1 MRLFRL
7 EVKRIMKLR
16 RTLVLLVVAL
26 FMSVVMAYLP
36 VSFESINR
44 PGENGEVIELD
55 GLPAIQFKRD
65 YYETAAGNITPQK
78 LAEALRTYQSY
89 VKEYGTLNDV
99 PLDIYIENI
108 MAIRPMLKG
117 LTEAFADSKTGI
129 GADLMDIDPDEVE
142 QYFYEKC
149 VSHLDDIMNLEQ
161 KEYESARQFAA
172 DKYANVDQSFYLYP
186 GMSRDAFDYTTL
198 YILVLSILCVAI
210 AAPIFANEYQTGS
223 DSILRCTKY
232 GRMKLAVMR
241 ILAACCIF
249 TVIFI
254 LGMLLHLSILNLAFG
269 TDCLKTSFQ
278 MLFSVINLPNLNL
291 GELQIILMFAGLLSV
306 LATVSFTLFLS
317 ARCRDSLTV
326 LLISI
331 VVLFLPIFAY
341 SAFAGASW
349 ISTVLPSSGIGMQN
363 NFLYQ
368 LYNFNFLHIGEM
380 SFWTPY
386 VILISATVELPM
398 FLFLAIRSY
407 CKHQVA

>member
-7 EVKRIMKLR
+7 EVKRIMKSR
-16 RTLVLLVVAL
+16 RTLALLAVAL
-26 FMSVVMAYLP
+26 LMSVVMAYLP
-36 VSFESINR
+36 ISFESINR

-65 YYETAAGNITPQK
+65 YYEKAAGDITPQK

-89 VKEYGTLNDV
+89 VNEYGTLNDV

-117 LTEAFADSKTGI
+117 LTEAFADPKTGV

-149 VSHLDDIMNLEQ
+149 VSHLEDVMNLEQ
-161 KEYESARQFAA
+161 KEYEAAGQFAA
-172 DKYANVDQSFYLYP
+172 DKYANVDQPFYLYP

-232 GRMKLAVMR
+232 GRMKLAVTR

-249 TVIFI
+249 TVIFV
-254 LGMLLHLSILNLAFG
+254 LGMSLHLLILNLAFG

-278 MLFSVINLPNLNL
+278 MLFSVINLPNINL
-291 GELQIILMFAGLLSV
+291 GQLQIILVLAGLLSV
-306 LATVSFTLFLS
+306 LATISCTLFLS

-341 SAFAGASW
+341 SAFAGVSW
-349 ISTVLPSSGIGMQN
+349 ISTVLPSAGIGLQN

-368 LYNFNFLHIGEM
+368 LYNFNFLHIGEA

-386 VILISATVELPM
+386 VILISAAVEIPV
-398 FLFLAIRSY
+398 FLFLAVRSY

>member
-7 EVKRIMKLR
+7 ELKRIVKSR
-16 RTLVLLVVAL
+16 RTLVLLAASL
-26 FMSVVMAYLP
+26 LMSVVMAYLP
-36 VSFESINR
+36 ISFESINH
-44 PGENGEVIELD
+44 PGENGKVIELD
-55 GLPAIQFKRD
+55 GLPAIRFKRD
-65 YYETAAGNITPQK
+65 YYEKTAGDITPQK

-89 VKEYGTLNDV
+89 VNEYGTLNDI

-117 LTEAFADSKTGI
+117 LTEAFADPKTGI
-129 GADLMDIDPDEVE
+129 AADLMEIAPDDIE
-142 QYFYEKC
+142 QNFYEKC

-161 KEYESARQFAA
+161 KEYEAARQFAA
-172 DKYANVDQSFYLYP
+172 NKYTGVDQPFYLYS
-186 GMSRDAFDYTTL
+186 GMSRDAFDYITL
-198 YILVLSILCVAI
+198 YILILSILCVAI

-232 GRMKLAVMR
+232 GRMKLAVTR

-249 TVIFI
+249 IVIFV
-254 LGMLLHLSILNLAFG
+254 LGMSLHLLILNLAFG

-278 MLFSVINLPNLNL
+278 MLFSVINLPNINL
-291 GELQIILMFAGLLSV
+291 GQLQIILVLAGLLSV
-306 LATVSFTLFLS
+306 LATVSCTLFLS

-331 VVLFLPIFAY
+331 VVLFLPIFTY

-349 ISTVLPSSGIGMQN
+349 ISTVLPSAGIGMQN

-368 LYNFNFLHIGEM
+368 LYNFNFLHIGGA

-386 VILISATVELPM
+386 VILISAAIELPI
-398 FLFLAIRSY
+398 FLFLSVRSY
-407 CKHQVA
+407 CRHQVA

>member
-1 MRLFRL
+1 MRIFRL
-7 EVKRIMKLR
+7 EVKRIMKSR
-16 RTLVLLVVAL
+16 RTLVLLAVAL

-36 VSFESINR
+36 ISFESINR
-44 PGENGEVIELD
+44 PGENGGVIELD

-65 YYETAAGNITPQK
+65 YYEKTAGNITPQK

-117 LTEAFADSKTGI
+117 LTEAFADPKTGI

-142 QYFYEKC
+142 QHFYEKC

-161 KEYESARQFAA
+161 KEYPTAGQFAA
-172 DKYANVDQSFYLYP
+172 DKYANVEQPFYLYP

-249 TVIFI
+249 TIIFI
-254 LGMLLHLSILNLAFG
+254 LGMSLHLSILNLAFG

-278 MLFSVINLPNLNL
+278 MLFSVINLPNMNL
-291 GELQIILMFAGLLSV
+291 GQIQIVLVFAGLLSV
-306 LATVSFTLFLS
+306 LATISFTLFLS
-317 ARCRDSLTV
+317 ARCKDSVTV

-331 VVLFLPIFAY
+331 IVLFLPIFAY

-349 ISTVLPSSGIGMQN
+349 ISTVLPSAGIGLQN

-368 LYNFNFLHIGEM
+368 LYNFNFLHIGGM

-386 VILISATVELPM
+386 VILISAGVELPM

>member
-7 EVKRIMKLR
+7 EVKRIIKSR
-16 RTLVLLVVAL
+16 RTLALFAAAL

-44 PGENGEVIELD
+44 LGEDGKIIELD
-55 GLPAIQFKRD
+55 GLSAIRFKRD
-65 YYETAAGNITPQK
+65 YYEKTAGDITPGK

-117 LTEAFADSKTGI
+117 LTEAFADPKTGAA
-129 GADLMDIDPDEVE
+129 ADLMDIDPVGVE
-142 QYFYEKC
+142 QHFYEKC
-149 VSHLDDIMNLEQ
+149 VSHLDDIMDLEQ
-161 KEYESARQFAA
+161 KEYESAGQFAA
-172 DKYANVDQSFYLYP
+172 DKYADADQPFYLYP

-232 GRMKLAVMR
+232 GRMKLAVTR

-249 TVIFI
+249 IIIFI
-254 LGMLLHLSILNLAFG
+254 LGMSIHLLILNLAFG

-278 MLFSVINLPNLNL
+278 MLFSIINLPNINL
-291 GELQIILMFAGLLSV
+291 GQLQIILVFAGLLSL
-306 LATVSFTLFLS
+306 LATISCTLFLS

-331 VVLFLPIFAY
+331 VVLFLPIFAH

-349 ISTVLPSSGIGMQN
+349 ISTVLPSAGIGMQN

-368 LYNFNFLHIGEM
+368 LYNFNFLHIGEA

-386 VILISATVELPM
+386 VILISAAVEIPV
-398 FLFLAIRSY
+398 FLFLAVRSY

>member
-7 EVKRIMKLR
+7 EVKRIIKSR
-16 RTLVLLVVAL
+16 RTLVLLAAAL
-26 FMSVVMAYLP
+26 LMSVVMAYLP
-36 VSFESINR
+36 ISFESINR

-55 GLPAIQFKRD
+55 GLPAIKFKRD
-65 YYETAAGNITPQK
+65 YYEKTAGNVTPQR

-117 LTEAFADSKTGI
+117 LTEAFADPKTGI
-129 GADLMDIDPDEVE
+129 GADLMDINPDEVE
-142 QYFYEKC
+142 QHFYEKC

-161 KEYESARQFAA
+161 KEYPTARQFAA
-172 DKYANVDQSFYLYP
+172 DKYANVEQPLYLYP

-232 GRMKLAVMR
+232 GRIKLAVMR

-254 LGMLLHLSILNLAFG
+254 LGMSLHLSILNLAFG

-278 MLFSVINLPNLNL
+278 MLFSVINLPNMNL
-291 GELQIILMFAGLLSV
+291 GQVQIILVFAGLLSV
-306 LATVSFTLFLS
+306 LATISFTMFLS
-317 ARCRDSLTV
+317 ARCKDSVTA

-331 VVLFLPIFAY
+331 MVLFLPIFAY

-349 ISTVLPSSGIGMQN
+349 ISTVLPSAGIGLQN

-368 LYNFNFLHIGEM
+368 LYNFNFLHIGGA

-386 VILISATVELPM
+386 VIVISAVIELPV
-398 FLFLAIRSY
+398 FLFLAIYTY
-407 CKHQVA
+407 CRHQVA

>member
-7 EVKRIMKLR
+7 EVKRIIKSR
-16 RTLVLLVVAL
+16 RTLALLAAAL

-44 PGENGEVIELD
+44 LGEDGKIIELD
-55 GLPAIQFKRD
+55 GLSAIRFKRD
-65 YYETAAGNITPQK
+65 YYEKTAGDITPGK

-117 LTEAFADSKTGI
+117 LTEAFADSKTGAA
-129 GADLMDIDPDEVE
+129 ADLMDIDPVVVE
-142 QYFYEKC
+142 QHFYEKC

-161 KEYESARQFAA
+161 KEYESAGQFAA
-172 DKYANVDQSFYLYP
+172 DKYADADQPFYLYP

-232 GRMKLAVMR
+232 GRMKLAVTR

-249 TVIFI
+249 IIIFI
-254 LGMLLHLSILNLAFG
+254 LGMSVHLLILNLAFG

-278 MLFSVINLPNLNL
+278 MLFSIINLPNINL
-291 GELQIILMFAGLLSV
+291 GQLQIILVFAGLLSL
-306 LATVSFTLFLS
+306 LATISCTLFLS

-331 VVLFLPIFAY
+331 VVLFLPVFAH
-341 SAFAGASW
+341 SAFADASW
-349 ISTVLPSSGIGMQN
+349 ISTVLPSAGIGMQN

-368 LYNFNFLHIGEM
+368 LYNFNFLHIGEA

-386 VILISATVELPM
+386 VILISAAVEIPV
-398 FLFLAIRSY
+398 FLFLAVRSY

>member
-7 EVKRIMKLR
+7 EVKRIMKSR
-16 RTLVLLVVAL
+16 RTLTLLAAAL
-26 FMSVVMAYLP
+26 LMSIVMAYLP
-36 VSFESINR
+36 ISFESINR
-44 PGENGEVIELD
+44 PGEDGKIIELD

-65 YYETAAGNITPQK
+65 YYEKTADNITPQK

-117 LTEAFADSKTGI
+117 LIEAFADPKTGI

-149 VSHLDDIMNLEQ
+149 VSHLDDTMNLEQ
-161 KEYESARQFAA
+161 KEYPTAGQFAT
-172 DKYANVDQSFYLYP
+172 DKYANVDQPFYLYP

-210 AAPIFANEYQTGS
+210 AAPIFANEYQTGG

-254 LGMLLHLSILNLAFG
+254 LGMSLHLSILNLAFG

-278 MLFSVINLPNLNL
+278 MLFSVINLPNMNL
-291 GELQIILMFAGLLSV
+291 GQIQIVLVFAGLLSV
-306 LATVSFTLFLS
+306 LATISFTLFLS
-317 ARCRDSLTV
+317 ARCKDSVTV
-326 LLISI
+326 LLISMLI
-331 VVLFLPIFAY
+331 LFLPIFAY
-341 SAFAGASW
+341 GALGDTG
-349 ISTVLPSSGIGMQN
+349 IVGILPSAGIGMKN

-368 LYNFNFLHIGEM
+368 LCDFNFLHVVGM

-386 VILISATVELPM
+386 VILISAAVELPI
-398 FLFLAIRSY
+398 FLLLTIRAY
-407 CKHQVA
+407 CKHQVV

>member
-7 EVKRIMKLR
+7 EVKRIMKSR
-16 RTLVLLVVAL
+16 RTLTLLAAAL
-26 FMSVVMAYLP
+26 LMSIVMAYLP
-36 VSFESINR
+36 ISFESINR
-44 PGENGEVIELD
+44 PGENGKIIELD

-65 YYETAAGNITPQK
+65 YYEKTADNITPQK

-117 LTEAFADSKTGI
+117 LIEAFADPKTGI

-149 VSHLDDIMNLEQ
+149 VSHLDDTMNLEQ
-161 KEYESARQFAA
+161 KEYPTAGQFAT
-172 DKYANVDQSFYLYP
+172 DKYANVDQPFYLYP

-210 AAPIFANEYQTGS
+210 AAPIFANEYQTGG

-254 LGMLLHLSILNLAFG
+254 LGMSLHLSILNLAFG

-278 MLFSVINLPNLNL
+278 MLFSVINLPNMNL
-291 GELQIILMFAGLLSV
+291 GQIQIVLVFAGLLSV
-306 LATVSFTLFLS
+306 LATISFTLFLS
-317 ARCRDSLTV
+317 ARCKDSVTV
-326 LLISI
+326 LLISMLI
-331 VVLFLPIFAY
+331 LFLPIFAY
-341 SAFAGASW
+341 GALGDTG
-349 ISTVLPSSGIGMQN
+349 IVGILPSAGIGMKN

-368 LYNFNFLHIGEM
+368 LCDFNFLHVVGM

-386 VILISATVELPM
+386 VILISAAVELPI
-398 FLFLAIRSY
+398 FLLLTIRAY
-407 CKHQVA
+407 CKHQVV

>member
-7 EVKRIMKLR
+7 EIKRIMKSR
-16 RTLVLLVVAL
+16 RTLTLLAAAL
-26 FMSVVMAYLP
+26 LMSIVMAYLP
-36 VSFESINR
+36 ISFESINR
-44 PGENGEVIELD
+44 PGEDGKIIELD

-65 YYETAAGNITPQK
+65 YFEKTAGNITPQK

-108 MAIRPMLKG
+108 MAIRPMLRG
-117 LTEAFADSKTGI
+117 LIEAFADPKTGI

-149 VSHLDDIMNLEQ
+149 VSHLDDTMNLEQ
-161 KEYESARQFAA
+161 KEYEAAGQFAA
-172 DKYANVDQSFYLYP
+172 GRYADVDQPFYLYP

-210 AAPIFANEYQTGS
+210 ASPAFANEYQTGS

-232 GRMKLAVMR
+232 GRMKLAVIR
-241 ILAACCIF
+241 ILSVCCIF
-249 TVIFI
+249 IVIFI
-254 LGMLLHLSILNLAFG
+254 LGMSIHLLILNLAFG

-278 MLFSVINLPNLNL
+278 MLFSVINLPNINL
-291 GELQIILMFAGLLSV
+291 GQLQIILVLAGLLSV
-306 LATVSFTLFLS
+306 LAIVSCTLFLS

-331 VVLFLPIFAY
+331 VILFLPIFAY
-341 SAFAGASW
+341 GALGDTW
-349 ISTVLPSSGIGMQN
+349 IGGILPSAGIGMKN

-368 LYNFNFLHIGEM
+368 LCDFNFLHIGDM

-386 VILISATVELPM
+386 VILVSATVEIPL
-398 FLFLAIRSY
+398 FLFLTVRSY

>member
-7 EVKRIMKLR
+7 EVKRIIKSR
-16 RTLVLLVVAL
+16 RTLALLAAAL

-44 PGENGEVIELD
+44 PGEDGKIIELD
-55 GLPAIQFKRD
+55 GLSAIRFKRD
-65 YYETAAGNITPQK
+65 CYGKTAGDITPEK

-108 MAIRPMLKG
+108 MALRPMLKG
-117 LTEAFADSKTGI
+117 LTEAFADPKTGAA
-129 GADLMDIDPDEVE
+129 ADLIDIDPIGVE
-142 QYFYEKC
+142 HHFYEKC
-149 VSHLDDIMNLEQ
+149 VSHLDNIMNLEQ
-161 KEYESARQFAA
+161 KEFESAGQFAA
-172 DKYANVDQSFYLYP
+172 DKYADVNQPFYLYP

-232 GRMKLAVMR
+232 GRMKLAVTR
-241 ILAACCIF
+241 VLAACCIF
-249 TVIFI
+249 IIIFI
-254 LGMLLHLSILNLAFG
+254 LGMSIHLLILNLAFG

-278 MLFSVINLPNLNL
+278 MLFSIINLPNINL
-291 GELQIILMFAGLLSV
+291 GQLQIILVFAGILSL
-306 LATVSFTLFLS
+306 LATISCTLFLS

-349 ISTVLPSSGIGMQN
+349 ISTVLPSSGMGM
-363 NFLYQ
+363 
-368 LYNFNFLHIGEM
+368 H
-380 SFWTPY
+380 
-386 VILISATVELPM
+386 
-398 FLFLAIRSY
+398 R
-407 CKHQVA
+407 

>member
-7 EVKRIMKLR
+7 EIKRIMKSR
-16 RTLVLLVVAL
+16 RTLTLLAAAL
-26 FMSVVMAYLP
+26 LMSIVMAYLP
-36 VSFESINR
+36 ISFESINR
-44 PGENGEVIELD
+44 PGEDGKIIELG

-65 YYETAAGNITPQK
+65 YYEKTAGNITPQK

-108 MAIRPMLKG
+108 MAIRPMLRG
-117 LTEAFADSKTGI
+117 LIEAFADPKTGI

-149 VSHLDDIMNLEQ
+149 VSHLDDTMNLEQ
-161 KEYESARQFAA
+161 KEYEAAGQFAA
-172 DKYANVDQSFYLYP
+172 GRYADVDQPFYLYP

-210 AAPIFANEYQTGS
+210 ASPAFANEYQTGS

-232 GRMKLAVMR
+232 GRMKLAVIR
-241 ILAACCIF
+241 ILSVCCIF
-249 TVIFI
+249 IVIFI
-254 LGMLLHLSILNLAFG
+254 LGMSIHLLILNLAFG

-278 MLFSVINLPNLNL
+278 MLFSVINLPNINL
-291 GELQIILMFAGLLSV
+291 GQLQIILVLAGLLSV
-306 LATVSFTLFLS
+306 LAIVSCTLFLS

-331 VVLFLPIFAY
+331 VILFLPIFAY
-341 SAFAGASW
+341 GALGDTW
-349 ISTVLPSSGIGMQN
+349 IGGILPSAGIGMKN

-368 LYNFNFLHIGEM
+368 LCDFNFLHIGDM

-386 VILISATVELPM
+386 VILVSATVEIPL
-398 FLFLAIRSY
+398 FLFLTVRSY

>member
-7 EVKRIMKLR
+7 EVKRIIKSR
-16 RTLVLLVVAL
+16 RTLALLAAAL

-44 PGENGEVIELD
+44 LGEDGKIIELD
-55 GLPAIQFKRD
+55 GLSAIRFKRD
-65 YYETAAGNITPQK
+65 YYEKTAGDITPEK

-89 VKEYGTLNDV
+89 VKEYGSLNDV
-99 PLDIYIENI
+99 PLDIYVENI

-117 LTEAFADSKTGI
+117 LPEAFADPKTGAA
-129 GADLMDIDPDEVE
+129 ADLMDIDPVVVE
-142 QYFYEKC
+142 QHFYEKC

-161 KEYESARQFAA
+161 KEYESAGQFAA
-172 DKYANVDQSFYLYP
+172 DKYADADQPFYLYP

-198 YILVLSILCVAI
+198 YILVLSILCAAVAV
-210 AAPIFANEYQTGS
+210 PIFANEYQTGS

-232 GRMKLAVMR
+232 GRMKLAVTR

-249 TVIFI
+249 IIIFI
-254 LGMLLHLSILNLAFG
+254 LGMSIHLLILNLAFG

-278 MLFSVINLPNLNL
+278 MLFSIINLPNINL
-291 GELQIILMFAGLLSV
+291 GQLQIILVFAGLLSL
-306 LATVSFTLFLS
+306 LATISCTLFLS

-341 SAFAGASW
+341 SAFADASW
-349 ISTVLPSSGIGMQN
+349 ISTVLPSAGIGMQN

-368 LYNFNFLHIGEM
+368 LYNFNFLHIGEA

-386 VILISATVELPM
+386 VILISAAVEIPV
-398 FLFLAIRSY
+398 FLFLAVRSY

>member
-7 EVKRIMKLR
+7 EVKRIMKSR
-16 RTLVLLVVAL
+16 RTLTLLAAAL
-26 FMSVVMAYLP
+26 LMSIVMAYLP
-36 VSFESINR
+36 ISFESINR
-44 PGENGEVIELD
+44 PGEDGKIIELD

-65 YYETAAGNITPQK
+65 YYEKTAGNITPQK

-117 LTEAFADSKTGI
+117 LIEAFADPKTGI

-149 VSHLDDIMNLEQ
+149 VSHLDDTMNLEQ
-161 KEYESARQFAA
+161 KEYPTAGQFAT
-172 DKYANVDQSFYLYP
+172 DKYANVDQPFYLYP

-210 AAPIFANEYQTGS
+210 AAPIFANEYQTGG

-254 LGMLLHLSILNLAFG
+254 LGMSLHLSILNLAFG

-278 MLFSVINLPNLNL
+278 MLFSVINLPNMNL
-291 GELQIILMFAGLLSV
+291 GQIQIVLVFAGLLSV
-306 LATVSFTLFLS
+306 LATISFTLFLS
-317 ARCRDSLTV
+317 ARCKDSVTV
-326 LLISI
+326 LLISMLI
-331 VVLFLPIFAY
+331 LFLPIFAY
-341 SAFAGASW
+341 GALGDTG
-349 ISTVLPSSGIGMQN
+349 IVGILPSAGIGMKN

-368 LYNFNFLHIGEM
+368 LCDFNFLHVVGM

-386 VILISATVELPM
+386 VILISAAVELPI
-398 FLFLAIRSY
+398 FLLLTIRAY
-407 CKHQVA
+407 CKHQVV

>member
-7 EVKRIMKLR
+7 EVKRMMKSR
-16 RTLVLLVVAL
+16 RTLALLAVSL

-36 VSFESINR
+36 ISYESINR
-44 PGENGEVIELD
+44 PGEDGKVIELD

-65 YYETAAGNITPQK
+65 YYKKTAGDITPEK

-89 VKEYGTLNDV
+89 VKEYGTLDDV
-99 PLDIYIENI
+99 PLNVYIENI

-117 LTEAFADSKTGI
+117 LSEAFADPKTGI
-129 GADLMDIDPDEVE
+129 GAELMDIAPDEVE
-142 QYFYEKC
+142 QHFYERC
-149 VSHLDDIMNLEQ
+149 ASHLDHVMNLEQ
-161 KEYESARQFAA
+161 KEYPTAGQFAA
-172 DKYANVDQSFYLYP
+172 GRYADVDQPFYLYP

-198 YILVLSILCVAI
+198 YILVLAILCVAI
-210 AAPIFANEYQTGS
+210 SAPAFANEYQTGS

-232 GRMKLAVMR
+232 GRMKLAATR
-241 ILAACCIF
+241 ILSACCIF
-249 TVIFI
+249 IVIFI
-254 LGMLLHLSILNLAFG
+254 LGMSIHLFILNLAFG

-278 MLFSVINLPNLNL
+278 MLFSVINLPNINL
-291 GELQIILMFAGLLSV
+291 GQLQIILVLAGLLSV
-306 LATVSFTLFLS
+306 LATVSCTLFLS

-326 LLISI
+326 LLVSI

-341 SAFAGASW
+341 GALGDTW
-349 ISTVLPSSGIGMQN
+349 IGGVLPSAGIGMKN

-368 LYNFNFLHIGEM
+368 LCDFNFLHVGEM

-386 VILISATVELPM
+386 VILVSAAVEIPL
-398 FLFLAIRSY
+398 FLFFAVRSY

>member
-7 EVKRIMKLR
+7 EIKRIMKSR
-16 RTLVLLVVAL
+16 RTLTLLAAAL
-26 FMSVVMAYLP
+26 LMSIVMAYLP
-36 VSFESINR
+36 ISFESINR
-44 PGENGEVIELD
+44 PGEDGKIIELD

-65 YYETAAGNITPQK
+65 YYEKTAGNITPQK

-117 LTEAFADSKTGI
+117 LTEAFADPKTGI

-149 VSHLDDIMNLEQ
+149 VSHLDDTMNLEQ
-161 KEYESARQFAA
+161 KEYEAARQFAA
-172 DKYANVDQSFYLYP
+172 GRYVDVDQPFYLYP

-198 YILVLSILCVAI
+198 YILALSILCVAI
-210 AAPIFANEYQTGS
+210 ASPAFANEYQTGS

-232 GRMKLAVMR
+232 GRMKLAVIR
-241 ILAACCIF
+241 ILSVCCIF
-249 TVIFI
+249 IVIFI
-254 LGMLLHLSILNLAFG
+254 LGMSIHLLILNLAFG

-278 MLFSVINLPNLNL
+278 MLFSVINLPNINL
-291 GELQIILMFAGLLSV
+291 GQLQIILVLAGLLSV
-306 LATVSFTLFLS
+306 LAIVSCTLFLS

-331 VVLFLPIFAY
+331 VILFLPIFAY
-341 SAFAGASW
+341 GALGDTW
-349 ISTVLPSSGIGMQN
+349 IGGILPSAGIGMKN

-368 LYNFNFLHIGEM
+368 LCDFNFLHIGDM

-386 VILISATVELPM
+386 VILVSATVEIPL
-398 FLFLAIRSY
+398 FLFLTVRSY

>member
-7 EVKRIMKLR
+7 EVKRIMKSH
-16 RTLVLLVVAL
+16 RTMALLAAAL
-26 FMSVVMAYLP
+26 LMSVVMAYLP

-55 GLPAIQFKRD
+55 GLPAIRFKRD
-65 YYETAAGNITPQK
+65 YYEEAAGDVTPQK

-99 PLDIYIENI
+99 PLDVYIENI

-117 LTEAFADSKTGI
+117 LTEAFADPKTGI

-149 VSHLDDIMNLEQ
+149 ISHLDDVMNLEQ
-161 KEYESARQFAA
+161 KEYETAGQFAA
-172 DKYANVDQSFYLYP
+172 DRYAEVERPFYFHP

-198 YILVLSILCVAI
+198 YILVLAILCTAI
-210 AAPIFANEYQTGS
+210 AAPVFANEYQTGS

-232 GRMKLAVMR
+232 GRMKLAASR
-241 ILAACCIF
+241 ILAAGCIF

-254 LGMLLHLSILNLAFG
+254 LGMSLHLLILDLSFG
-269 TDCLKTSFQ
+269 TDCLKASFQ
-278 MLFSVINLPNLNL
+278 MLFSVINLPDMNL
-291 GELQIILMFAGLLSV
+291 GQIQIVLVFAGLLSV

-317 ARCRDSLTV
+317 ARCKDSLTV

-349 ISTVLPSSGIGMQN
+349 ISTVLPSAGVGMQN

-368 LYNFNFLHIGEM
+368 LYNFNFLHIGGA

-386 VILISATVELPM
+386 VILFSAAGEIPV
-398 FLFLAIRSY
+398 FLFLAVHSY
-407 CKHQVA
+407 CRHQVV

>member
-7 EVKRIMKLR
+7 EVKRIMKSR
-16 RTLVLLVVAL
+16 RTLTLLAAAL
-26 FMSVVMAYLP
+26 LMSIVMAYLP
-36 VSFESINR
+36 ISFESINR
-44 PGENGEVIELD
+44 PGEDGKIIELD

-65 YYETAAGNITPQK
+65 YYEKTAGNITPQK

-108 MAIRPMLKG
+108 MAIRPMLRG
-117 LTEAFADSKTGI
+117 LIEAFADPKTGI

-149 VSHLDDIMNLEQ
+149 VSHLDDTMNLEQ
-161 KEYESARQFAA
+161 KEYEAARQFAA
-172 DKYANVDQSFYLYP
+172 GRYADVDQPFYLYP

-198 YILVLSILCVAI
+198 YILALSILCVAI
-210 AAPIFANEYQTGS
+210 ASPAFANEYQTGS

-232 GRMKLAVMR
+232 GRMKLAVIR
-241 ILAACCIF
+241 ILSVCCIF
-249 TVIFI
+249 IVIFI
-254 LGMLLHLSILNLAFG
+254 LGMSIHLLILNLAFG

-278 MLFSVINLPNLNL
+278 MLFSVINLPNINL
-291 GELQIILMFAGLLSV
+291 GQLQIILVLAGLLSV
-306 LATVSFTLFLS
+306 LAIVSCTLFLS

-331 VVLFLPIFAY
+331 VILFLPIFAY
-341 SAFAGASW
+341 GALGDTW
-349 ISTVLPSSGIGMQN
+349 IGGILPSAGIGMKN

-368 LYNFNFLHIGEM
+368 LCDFNFLHIGDM

-386 VILISATVELPM
+386 VILVSATVEIPL
-398 FLFLAIRSY
+398 FLFLTVRSY